1 MLPSLVSLNEVLWFL
16 LSLHCRL
23 ADNSQPGLRS
33 LVGKA
38 TIIILFEQSPHGSR
52 HRPSKE
58 QD

>member
-38 TIIILFEQSPHGSR
+38 TIIILFEQSPHGTVIV
-52 HRPSKE
+52 P
-58 QD
+58 